1 MPPADRTPPKF
12 QVRAS
17 LPASIRLLPPSMSSH
32 CVAAAARVNPRPT
45 PRWIKVAL
53 AIWLTT
59 AVPGC
64 AILSPT
70 ARWNPPG
77 IPGHLPA
84 GEDVC
89 SRAFASAR
97 AADEQNSADAPR
109 LWLVATQLAWRELPP
124 GAPHSISNIE
134 SCAAWQRYQLA
145 LGRFLETARDQG
157 LWKPGQGFQVS
168 TARGPIWIPI
178 VSRGFSWQTGEFQ
191 QLRAVGCYSSPSLTR
206 HHVRDGV
213 GAPVVV
219 ERGPHPPLRPGDE
232 FLGPHAL
239 FAATAVLRPVTD
251 AAGESSLVLE
261 LWNPRHTAQVEG
273 PRGAVPLAADLS
285 APFVY
290 HEAEVADLPDPFEMF
305 VHPDNA
311 PEFEGLLFLEPYQP
325 GKIPVILVHGLLS
338 SPRTWID
345 LANDLRANP
354 EFTARYQLWAFGY
367 ATGRPFVRAAADLRR
382 QLRLALEELQAT
394 GPDPALDQVVLI
406 GHSMG
411 GLISKLQVTHSG
423 DALWTTVSDLPLDAL
438 EIPEDLRDTVEDM
451 MYFEP
456 TPAVKRVIFVGTPH
470 RGAALAHQFIGR
482 VSSSLVKRDPDGM
495 SRLVQLAEQ
504 NEGFLNRL
512 IWKPFFGQP
521 RLPTSIDLLDPQHP
535 LLQAVDS
542 LPIDQ
547 RVQVHTIAGK
557 WLYTIGPGGGDG
569 VVPLSSAVH
578 PLAQTELVIN
588 ASHTAVHRAPESI
601 AEIWNILKL
610 HADGVPRLASE
621 PIEAAPAVPQDTM
634 EDVPPEPVL
643 STFEQR

>member
-1 MPPADRTPPKF
+1 
-12 QVRAS
+12 
-17 LPASIRLLPPSMSSH
+17 MSSQ

-45 PRWIKVAL
+45 PRWIKVVL
-53 AIWLTT
+53 AAWLTT

-64 AILSPT
+64 TILSPT
-70 ARWNPPG
+70 ARWIPPG
-77 IPGHLPA
+77 IPIHLPP
-84 GEDVC
+84 GEDSC
-89 SRAFASAR
+89 SRAFASASE
-97 AADEQNSADAPR
+97 ADDQNSDEAPR

-124 GAPHSISNIE
+124 GAPDSISKLD
-134 SCAAWQRYQLA
+134 SCAAWGRYQQA
-145 LGRFLETARDQG
+145 LGRFLETARDRG
-157 LWKPGQGFQVS
+157 LWKPGQGFQLT
-168 TARGPIWIPI
+168 TAKGSVWIPI
-178 VSRGFSWQTGEFQ
+178 VPRGFIWQSGEFQ

-206 HHVRDGV
+206 HHTRDGI

-219 ERGPHPPLRPGDE
+219 ERGSHPPLRAGDE
-232 FLGPHAL
+232 FLGPKAL

-251 AAGESSLVLE
+251 SSGEPGLILE
-261 LWNPRHTAQVEG
+261 LWNPRQTAQVPG
-273 PRGAVPLAADLS
+273 PQGHTPLAADLS

-290 HEAEVADLPDPFEMF
+290 HEAELADLPDPFEMF
-305 VHPDNA
+305 VHPDNN

-382 QLRLALEELQAT
+382 QMRMALEHLQAEC
-394 GPDPALDQVVLI
+394 PDPALDQVVLI

-411 GLISKLQVTHSG
+411 GLISKMQISASG
-423 DALWTTVSDLPLDAL
+423 DALWTTISDRRLDDL
-438 EIPEDLRDTVEDM
+438 EIPVDLRVGIEDM

-470 RGAALAHQFIGR
+470 RGAALAHQLIGR
-482 VSSSLVKRDPDGM
+482 MSSSLVKRDPDGM

-542 LPIDQ
+542 LPIDE

-578 PLAQTELVIN
+578 PLAQSELVIN
-588 ASHTAVHRAPESI
+588 ASHTAVHRDPQAI
-601 AEIWNILKL
+601 GEIWSILKS
-610 HADGVPRLASE
+610 HADGVPWPPNSAVEQSGTATTER
-621 PIEAAPAVPQDTM
+621 PAA
-634 EDVPPEPVL
+634 VPPEPTL
-643 STFEQR
+643 STGEED